1 MKKIV
6 LTMMALLTM
15 TMTYAENENTT
26 SMQGVE
32 AYNMSVNMKKLAV
45 ALGLNFDQ
53 MEAVADIHHNFCN
66 EMMLAAHAEGEE
78 KEALLDNALRKDI
91 RYMRYVLDEKQYK
104 KYLMLL
110 NATLRNR
117 GLK

>member
-1 MKKIV
+1 
-6 LTMMALLTM
+6 MMALLTM
-15 TMTYAENENTT
+15 AMAYAESEHTT
-26 SMQGVE
+26 SVQDTD

-45 ALGLNFDQ
+45 VLGLNFDQ
-53 MEAVADIHHNFCN
+53 MEVVEDIHRNFCN
-66 EMMLAAHAEGEE
+66 EMLLAAHAEGEE
-78 KEALLDNALRKDI
+78 KQELLDNALRKDI

-110 NATLRNR
+110 NATLHNR